1 MFHSNSNSTGGGG
14 VVATT
19 NTTSSKN
26 INYFYRKQ
34 IDEYLYLANLIP
46 DSLLLMKDDNNT
58 HNNNNINNK
67 DINTNKDINNNN
79 NIDNAIDKESNN
91 NNKGNNTAAFNNMIN
106 NNNVEDNNKINN
118 NNYNDKEMTDSQ
130 LLFELIK
137 KNKDYLNKYIPT
149 VLTLNTLSMVSNYVT
164 HIYNIYLYGKGLFCK
179 AKTYLTIGIW
189 YKNNLIGLI
198 AIQNIDLNN
207 HWIEIGYWIGEEFQ
221 GKGIVTKSLSF
232 FCKDILGCLNFCENY
247 QDIYNYQNNNFINY
261 NNNTPN
267 NNNINFNNDNNN
279 NNNINNNNINNNDKG
294 GILSFHVNKCVF
306 KVAVD
311 NEKSVKVCE
320 RIGAK
325 REALFRKHEF
335 YHNEYHD
342 IYMYGLLKEDLI

>member
-1 MFHSNSNSTGGGG
+1 MFHNNNSTGG
-14 VVATT
+14 VVT
-19 NTTSSKN
+19 SKN
-26 INYFYRKQ
+26 INYFYKKQ
-34 IDEYLYLANLIP
+34 IDEDLYLANLIP

-58 HNNNNINNK
+58 HNNNTNNK
-67 DINTNKDINNNN
+67 DINPNKDNINNNN

-91 NNKGNNTAAFNNMIN
+91 NNNGNNTAAF
-106 NNNVEDNNKINN
+106 NNNVEDNNKIN

-149 VLTLNTLSMVSNYVT
+149 VLTLNTLLMVSNYVT

-221 GKGIVTKSLSF
+221 GKGIVTKSLRF

-247 QDIYNYQNNNFINY
+247 QNNNYQNSNYQNYDKDLSSFTQQSLQNTENNNFIN

-267 NNNINFNNDNNN
+267 NNNNNN
-279 NNNINNNNINNNDKG
+279 NNTLNNNNNDKG

-320 RIGAK
+320 RIGA
-325 REALFRKHEF
+325 RKEKHYLENMNF
-335 YHNEYHD
+335 IIMNIMIFICMVY
-342 IYMYGLLKEDLI
+342 